1 MKTLFT
7 LIGLV
12 IYIAYSNGASLTT
25 NQAFVVS
32 TTAAPVETSSSADA
46 EPKIPKIY
54 EMRVETNVSNRYAK
68 TLITSRVKNL
78 DIKAQ
83 EATFSVVTPDK
94 AFISSFVMEID
105 GKKYEAYVQEKEEAK
120 KTYEEAISKGQSAAH
135 VAASA
140 RDSHRFTVSVNVEP
154 ESKAIFY
161 LTYEELLT
169 RKSEKYE
176 VVLNINPGQPVKDLS
191 VQVNVVESRP
201 LKFVKVPSLRTGN
214 EVSKN
219 DPHLNPEAEIKK
231 INETFTIV
239 SFSPDVARQ
248 KVFGS
253 SLGGKEEDGLTGQF
267 VVQYDVERDPQG
279 GEVLV
284 DGGYFV
290 HFFAPD
296 DLPPLKKQV
305 VFVLDTSGSMSGI
318 RITQLKEAMD
328 SILSELKPE
337 DLFSIVEFNSVV
349 KVWNIPEKKVTYQLG
364 DDTYFYYEPTTEKP
378 KEKIDQVLPASFQAT
393 AENINKSKEAIKQF
407 NANGGTDIESALKIG
422 LQIIAKTQ
430 GTNKDHQPIIVFLTD
445 GEPTVGETI
454 TSKITSKITELNSHK
469 VPIFSLSFGEGADRA
484 FLQKISLNNQ
494 GFARHI
500 YEAADA
506 YLQLEDFYKQI
517 SSPLLSNVTFKY
529 VDNVENVTR
538 TVYPILFRG
547 GEIHIA
553 GITKGN
559 MELPTVEGL
568 GINGPIILKPKV
580 YQSAGSLE
588 RLWAYLTVKQLLDQR
603 EIAEDKEP
611 ATREAL
617 KLALKYSFVTDV
629 SSLVVVKPNASSTVG
644 TEDASKVPSPF
655 YGNHKLG
662 FFVSMSTYQSAHFG
676 APSSSSFALGGG
688 YRQRVAQIGVPL
700 SSSFAFSGGN
710 RLALLAPQSAQFAAP
725 SSGFALSGGVSHISR
740 PQPPFHNRPVSRDED
755 RIVIVSGSAGG
766 YAVNMLTTPADIHYS
781 YVQPSL
787 VMEEDADESIGLST
801 THNLNIP
808 TANPTIN
815 NYLPSIPWLKDV
827 LSENGTITL
836 DSGTY
841 SIGLNQTLPD
851 PSLSP
856 DCPNSENNL
865 PGKCTLLE
873 QCPVIHKTLVDF
885 VTYKKHSCVLQS
897 FAGVCC
903 PLSTITPVP

>member
-655 YGNHKLG
+655 YGN
-662 FFVSMSTYQSAHFG
+662 
-676 APSSSSFALGGG
+676 
-688 YRQRVAQIGVPL
+688 
-700 SSSFAFSGGN
+700 

-725 SSGFALSGGVSHISR
+725 SSGFALSG
-740 PQPPFHNRPVSRDED
+740 
-755 RIVIVSGSAGG
+755 AGG

>member
-688 YRQRVAQIGVPL
+688 AFGSRRKSGRPRNRI
-700 SSSFAFSGGN
+700 SSSRTYSFST
-710 RLALLAPQSAQFAAP
+710 SKK
-725 SSGFALSGGVSHISR
+725 
-740 PQPPFHNRPVSRDED
+740 
-755 RIVIVSGSAGG
+755 AGG

>member
-688 YRQRVAQIGVPL
+688 
-700 SSSFAFSGGN
+700 N

-725 SSGFALSGGVSHISR
+725 SSGFALSGGAFGSRRKSGRPRNRISS
-740 PQPPFHNRPVSRDED
+740 SRTY
-755 RIVIVSGSAGG
+755 SFSTSKKAGG

>member
-676 APSSSSFALGGG
+676 APSSSSFALGGVG
-688 YRQRVAQIGVPL
+688 AFGSRRKSGRPRNRI
-700 SSSFAFSGGN
+700 SSSRTYSFST
-710 RLALLAPQSAQFAAP
+710 SKK
-725 SSGFALSGGVSHISR
+725 
-740 PQPPFHNRPVSRDED
+740 
-755 RIVIVSGSAGG
+755 AGG

>member
-655 YGNHKLG
+655 YGN
-662 FFVSMSTYQSAHFG
+662 
-676 APSSSSFALGGG
+676 
-688 YRQRVAQIGVPL
+688 
-700 SSSFAFSGGN
+700 

-725 SSGFALSGGVSHISR
+725 SSGFALSGGAFGSRRKSGRPRNRISS
-740 PQPPFHNRPVSRDED
+740 SRTY
-755 RIVIVSGSAGG
+755 SFSTSKKAGG

>member
-655 YGNHKLG
+655 YG
-662 FFVSMSTYQSAHFG
+662 
-676 APSSSSFALGGG
+676 

-700 SSSFAFSGGN
+700 SSSFAFSG
-710 RLALLAPQSAQFAAP
+710 
-725 SSGFALSGGVSHISR
+725 
-740 PQPPFHNRPVSRDED
+740 
-755 RIVIVSGSAGG
+755 AGG

>member
-655 YGNHKLG
+655 YG
-662 FFVSMSTYQSAHFG
+662 
-676 APSSSSFALGGG
+676 

-725 SSGFALSGGVSHISR
+725 SSGFALSG
-740 PQPPFHNRPVSRDED
+740 
-755 RIVIVSGSAGG
+755 AGG

>member
-688 YRQRVAQIGVPL
+688 
-700 SSSFAFSGGN
+700 N

-725 SSGFALSGGVSHISR
+725 SSGFALSGVGAFGSRRKSGRPRNRISS
-740 PQPPFHNRPVSRDED
+740 SRTY
-755 RIVIVSGSAGG
+755 SFSTSKKAGG